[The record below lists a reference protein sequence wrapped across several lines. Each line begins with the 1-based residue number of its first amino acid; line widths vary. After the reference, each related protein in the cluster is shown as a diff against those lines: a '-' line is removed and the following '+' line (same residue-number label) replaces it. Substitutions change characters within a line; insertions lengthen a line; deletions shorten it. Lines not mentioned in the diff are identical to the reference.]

1 MFISQ
6 CALGLTDQLD
16 PNAGKVT
23 IDILPDDVLVKI
35 FHFYVNDN
43 DGSNPWTNEW
53 LRLVHVCRRWRY
65 TVFALP
71 RHLHLQ
77 LAYTGNIPFKIPDT
91 LSVVPVVIS
100 ESHLHLY
107 IPPRLLPDQG
117 HVWSNK
123 VAALNS
129 EHHTRICQIHLSNIP
144 NSHVEAIKAAM
155 QKPFPAL
162 TDLFLSV
169 NGDRALCIPASFL
182 GGSGPHL
189 RTLTLKKCSYPAAQK
204 LLLSANHLVTLSLK
218 DIPDSGYISPDALV
232 TAFSGMF
239 RLETLQLEFRYPQ
252 SHIDPESLRPPPLT
266 RTILPALTRFTF
278 EGNHE
283 YSEGLMAQIDAPL
296 LYDLR
301 IVFFMGRDFEV
312 PQLYQFVSHREAFN
326 TFHRAE
332 MIIGDFQ
339 IFCRLSSAKPI
350 DYHKQLWLEMRFGR
364 VNRQL
369 SSVAQDC
376 VVSLPPLSNVKQLK
390 IRPPL
395 NWRDKLESEST
406 PWLER
411 LKPFTAVENLTVS
424 YQFVRHVSHAMEM
437 LDGEEVT
444 EVLPALRNLFLRG
457 CTWEPYRK
465 AVKTFVA
472 ARQFSGY
479 PLTVHYWDRNGGW
492 ENITDNLMFG
502 G

>member
-1 MFISQ
+1 
-6 CALGLTDQLD
+6 
-16 PNAGKVT
+16 
-23 IDILPDDVLVKI
+23 
-35 FHFYVNDN
+35 
-43 DGSNPWTNEW
+43 
-53 LRLVHVCRRWRY
+53 
-65 TVFALP
+65 
-71 RHLHLQ
+71 
-77 LAYTGNIPFKIPDT
+77 
-91 LSVVPVVIS
+91 
-100 ESHLHLY
+100 
-107 IPPRLLPDQG
+107 
-117 HVWSNK
+117 
-123 VAALNS
+123 
-129 EHHTRICQIHLSNIP
+129 
-144 NSHVEAIKAAM
+144 
-155 QKPFPAL
+155 
-162 TDLFLSV
+162 
-169 NGDRALCIPASFL
+169 
-182 GGSGPHL
+182 
-189 RTLTLKKCSYPAAQK
+189 
-204 LLLSANHLVTLSLK
+204 
-218 DIPDSGYISPDALV
+218 
-232 TAFSGMF
+232 
-239 RLETLQLEFRYPQ
+239 
-252 SHIDPESLRPPPLT
+252 
-266 RTILPALTRFTF
+266 
-278 EGNHE
+278 
-283 YSEGLMAQIDAPL
+283 
-296 LYDLR
+296 
-301 IVFFMGRDFEV
+301 
-312 PQLYQFVSHREAFN
+312 
-326 TFHRAE
+326 

-339 IFCRLSSAKPI
+339 IICRLSSAKPI

-376 VVSLPPLSNVKQLK
+376 IVSLPPLSNVKQLK

-395 NWRDKLESEST
+395 NWRDELEPEST